1 MTRGEYR
8 DQSKILVGHTPVP
21 TFLGVLYP
29 RSTIPRGHEILHLFP
44 FISSNPPPPPRT
56 RGSKKLSSCQPSS
69 SPRPCTFQNSKSI
82 PYHCTR
88 FATGSQVVM
97 HRLNRAASCEA
108 DTEGFNP
115 FCRLRQHRRRKAL
128 SRLRNRYSSQDGP
141 NKDRERVATARSPP
155 TAEESFGSQATVVP
169 EGPNR
174 VDTITMEEG
183 RPQMANIQRMSHYS
197 EKEMEEHKTIWGQF
211 KAAIFNSWIN
221 VLLVFAPVGI
231 ATHYAGVDPTIVF
244 VMNFVAIIPL
254 AALLSYGTEEIAL
267 YCGDV
272 LGGLLNASFGNA
284 VELIISIL
292 ALVKGEI
299 VIVQTSLIGSILSN
313 LLLVLG
319 LSFIAGG
326 YNRIQQS
333 FNTTVAQTA
342 SSLLA
347 LAVGSLVVPTA
358 FHMAGP
364 SNTGITELSRGT
376 AVILL
381 LVYASYLLFQL
392 KTHSDI
398 YNEPSEKSPKR
409 NHEEREEPDL
419 TLWAAVILLAVSTAL
434 VAICAECL
442 VDSIDHLVTSAGISR
457 VFVGL
462 ILLPIVGNAAE
473 HATAVTVAIKDKMDL
488 SIGVAV
494 GSSMQIA
501 LLVIP
506 FIVVLGWIIGEDE
519 MTLYF
524 DGFQVMIL
532 FVSVLL
538 VNYLIQD
545 GKSNYLEGNLLVA
558 LYAIVSL
565 ASFFY
570 PEEGPL
576 AQVSE

>member
-1 MTRGEYR
+1 
-8 DQSKILVGHTPVP
+8 
-21 TFLGVLYP
+21 
-29 RSTIPRGHEILHLFP
+29 
-44 FISSNPPPPPRT
+44 
-56 RGSKKLSSCQPSS
+56 
-69 SPRPCTFQNSKSI
+69 
-82 PYHCTR
+82 
-88 FATGSQVVM
+88 M
-97 HRLNRAASCEA
+97 HRLNRAASSVA
-108 DTEGFNP
+108 DTEGLNP

-128 SRLRNRYSSQDGP
+128 SRLRSRYSSQDATV
-141 NKDRERVATARSPP
+141 DRPSEGREKIATARSPP
-155 TAEESFGSQATVVP
+155 TAEESFGSQATTVH

-174 VDTITMEEG
+174 VDTITLEEG
-183 RPQMANIQRMSHYS
+183 QPQLANPQRMSNYS
-197 EKEMEEHKTIWGQF
+197 EKERKEGKTIWGQF
-211 KAAIFNSWIN
+211 RAAVFNSWIN
-221 VLLVFAPVGI
+221 VFLVFAPVGI

-244 VMNFVAIIPL
+244 VMNFIAIIPL
-254 AALLSYGTEEIAL
+254 AALLAYGTEEIAL

-319 LSFIAGG
+319 FAFIAGG
-326 YNRIQQS
+326 YNRIEQN

-347 LAVGSLVVPTA
+347 LSVGSLVVPTA

-364 SNTGITELSRGT
+364 SDKGITELSRGT

-392 KTHSDI
+392 KTHTDI

-409 NHEEREEPDL
+409 NHVEPIGKSLVSASANVSHAVVMGKPRPDHPVEEEKEEPSL
-419 TLWAAVILLAVSTAL
+419 TLWAAVILLAASTAL

-473 HATAVTVAIKDKMDL
+473 HATAVTVAVKDKMDL

-506 FIVVLGWIIGEDE
+506 FIVVLGWIIGEDD

-558 LYAIVSL
+558 LYVIVGL

-576 AQVSE
+576 AQVSK

>member
-1 MTRGEYR
+1 
-8 DQSKILVGHTPVP
+8 
-21 TFLGVLYP
+21 
-29 RSTIPRGHEILHLFP
+29 
-44 FISSNPPPPPRT
+44 
-56 RGSKKLSSCQPSS
+56 
-69 SPRPCTFQNSKSI
+69 
-82 PYHCTR
+82 
-88 FATGSQVVM
+88 M
-97 HRLNRAASCEA
+97 HRLNRTASNVA
-108 DTEGFNP
+108 DTERFNP
-115 FCRLRQHRRRKAL
+115 FCRLSQYRRRKAHT
-128 SRLRNRYSSQDGP
+128 RLRNKYSSQQP
-141 NKDRERVATARSPP
+141 RSPP
-155 TAEESFGSQATVVP
+155 KTEESIDSQATVVP
-169 EGPNR
+169 KEPNRVEGPNR
-174 VDTITMEEG
+174 VDTIALEEG
-183 RPQMANIQRMSHYS
+183 RQQPA
-197 EKEMEEHKTIWGQF
+197 EKEMEEHKTILGQF
-211 KAAIFNSWIN
+211 KTAMFNSWIN

-244 VMNFVAIIPL
+244 VMNFIAIIPL

-284 VELIISIL
+284 VELIVSIL

-319 LSFIAGG
+319 MAFIAGG
-326 YNRIQQS
+326 YNRIEQN

-358 FHMAGP
+358 FHLASP
-364 SNTGITELSRGT
+364 TNKGITELSRGT

-392 KTHSDI
+392 KTHSAM

-409 NHEEREEPDL
+409 NHVEPAGKSLVNASASVSHAVAMGKPRPEEEDSVEEEKEEPAL
-419 TLWAAVILLAVSTAL
+419 TLWAAIILLVASTAL
-434 VAICAECL
+434 VAICSECL
-442 VDSIDHLVTSAGISR
+442 VDSIDDLVTTAGISR

-506 FIVVLGWIIGEDE
+506 FIVVLGWIIGEDR

-558 LYAIVSL
+558 LYIIVAL
-565 ASFFY
+565 ASYFY

-576 AQVSE
+576 AQASE

>member
-1 MTRGEYR
+1 
-8 DQSKILVGHTPVP
+8 
-21 TFLGVLYP
+21 
-29 RSTIPRGHEILHLFP
+29 
-44 FISSNPPPPPRT
+44 
-56 RGSKKLSSCQPSS
+56 
-69 SPRPCTFQNSKSI
+69 
-82 PYHCTR
+82 
-88 FATGSQVVM
+88 M
-97 HRLNRAASCEA
+97 HRLNRTASSIA
-108 DTEGFNP
+108 DAEGLNP

-128 SRLRNRYSSQDGP
+128 ARLRNKHPSQDAIVNGP
-141 NKDRERVATARSPP
+141 NESEERLATARSPP
-155 TAEESFGSQATVVP
+155 TAEESFGSQATAVP

-174 VDTITMEEG
+174 VDTIALEEG
-183 RPQMANIQRMSHYS
+183 RPQLPNTQRMSHYS
-197 EKEMEEHKTIWGQF
+197 EIEMKEHKTIWGQF
-211 KAAIFNSWIN
+211 KAAIFNSWVN

-244 VMNFVAIIPL
+244 VMNFIAIIPL
-254 AALLSYGTEEIAL
+254 AGLLSYGTEEIAL
-267 YCGDV
+267 YCGEV

-319 LSFIAGG
+319 MAFIAGG
-326 YNRIQQS
+326 YNRIEQN

-358 FHMAGP
+358 FHIAGP

-381 LVYASYLLFQL
+381 LVYGSYLFFQL
-392 KTHSDI
+392 KTHCDM

-409 NHEEREEPDL
+409 DHIEPAGKSLVNASANVSHAVAMGKPRPDHQVEEEKEEPDL
-419 TLWAAVILLAVSTAL
+419 TLWAAIILLAASTAL

-442 VDSIDHLVTSAGISR
+442 VDSIDDLVTTAGLNR

-473 HATAVTVAIKDKMDL
+473 HATAVTVAVKDKMDL
-488 SIGVAV
+488 SIGVAI

-506 FIVVLGWIIGEDE
+506 FTVVLGWIIGEDK

-558 LYAIVSL
+558 LYVIIGL

>member
-1 MTRGEYR
+1 
-8 DQSKILVGHTPVP
+8 
-21 TFLGVLYP
+21 
-29 RSTIPRGHEILHLFP
+29 
-44 FISSNPPPPPRT
+44 
-56 RGSKKLSSCQPSS
+56 
-69 SPRPCTFQNSKSI
+69 
-82 PYHCTR
+82 
-88 FATGSQVVM
+88 M
-97 HRLNRAASCEA
+97 HRLNRAASNVA
-108 DTEGFNP
+108 DTEGLNP
-115 FCRLRQHRRRKAL
+115 FCRLRQHRRRKGL
-128 SRLRNRYSSQDGP
+128 SRLRNKYSLQDATVDGP
-141 NKDRERVATARSPP
+141 DADGEKTATARSPSVV
-155 TAEESFGSQATVVP
+155 EESFGSQATTVL

-174 VDTITMEEG
+174 VDTIALEEG
-183 RPQMANIQRMSHYS
+183 QPRPANPHRMSHYS
-197 EKEMEEHKTIWGQF
+197 EKEMKEHKTIWGQF
-211 KAAIFNSWIN
+211 RAAMFNSWIN

-244 VMNFVAIIPL
+244 VMNFIAIIPL

-313 LLLVLG
+313 LLFVLG
-319 LSFIAGG
+319 FAFIAGG
-326 YNRIQQS
+326 YNRIEQN

-347 LAVGSLVVPTA
+347 LSVGSLVVPTA

-364 SNTGITELSRGT
+364 SDKGITELSRGT

-409 NHEEREEPDL
+409 NHEEKEEPSL

-473 HATAVTVAIKDKMDL
+473 HATAVTVAAKDKMDL
-488 SIGVAV
+488 SIGVAI

-545 GKSNYLEGNLLVA
+545 GKSNYLEGNLLLA
-558 LYAIVSL
+558 LYVIVGHVPPL